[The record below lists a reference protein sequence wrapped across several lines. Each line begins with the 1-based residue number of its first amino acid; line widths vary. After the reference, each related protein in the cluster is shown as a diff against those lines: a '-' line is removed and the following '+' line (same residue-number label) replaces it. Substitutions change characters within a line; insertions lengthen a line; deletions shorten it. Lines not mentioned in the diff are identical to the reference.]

1 MDLKLAAE
9 IHRVGLE
16 VGYFEVKDVI
26 QWTDQLIEE
35 LDHPPIE
42 LIDVSLTVN
51 QHSADVCSKLKL
63 VKGHVDATF
72 IVKVILGLINEYL
85 KESRDFS
92 NVGYMLTMLNEIPLE
107 DSELAS
113 ELWWV
118 LEWEILAI
126 EELAGNLED
135 ARKGIEKF
143 LKQFSGY
150 EKYYTP
156 EKTVVS

>member
-1 MDLKLAAE
+1 MNLKVAAE

-42 LIDVSLTVN
+42 LIDVSLAVN
-51 QHSADVCSKLKL
+51 QHPAEVRSKLKL

-92 NVGYMLTMLNEIPLE
+92 NVGYMLTMVNEIPLE

-118 LEWEILAI
+118 MEWEILAI
-126 EELAGNLED
+126 KELAGNLED
-135 ARKGIEKF
+135 ARKGIEDF

-156 EKTVVS
+156 EKTVVR

>member
-1 MDLKLAAE
+1 MDLKFAAE

-16 VGYFEVKDVI
+16 VGYFTVKDVI

-35 LDHPPIE
+35 LDHPRIE
-42 LIDVSLTVN
+42 LIDVSLAVN
-51 QHSADVCSKLKL
+51 KHSADVCSKLKL
-63 VKGHVDATF
+63 VKGDVDATF
-72 IVKVILGLINEYL
+72 TVKVILGLIHRYL
-85 KESRDFS
+85 IESRDFS
-92 NVGYMLTMLNEIPLE
+92 KVGYMLTMVNEIPVG
-107 DSELAS
+107 DSELCN

-126 EELAGNLED
+126 KELAGNVED

-143 LKQFSGY
+143 LEQFSGY

-156 EKTVVS
+156 EKKVVS

>member
-1 MDLKLAAE
+1 MDLKVAAE

-42 LIDVSLTVN
+42 LIDVSLAVN
-51 QHSADVCSKLKL
+51 QHPAEVRSKLKL

-72 IVKVILGLINEYL
+72 IVKVIFGLINRYL
-85 KESRDFS
+85 LESGDFS
-92 NVGYMLTMLNEIPLE
+92 NVEHMLSMANRLPLE
-107 DSELAS
+107 DTELAN

-118 LEWEILAI
+118 IEWKILAI
-126 EELAGNLED
+126 KELAGNLED
-135 ARKGIEKF
+135 AKKGIEDF
-143 LKQFSGY
+143 LKQFNGY
-150 EKYYTP
+150 VKYYTP
-156 EKTVVS
+156 EKTVVR